1 MHEPIVPM
9 NFLVLGVHVS
19 GAKFIIQTSFGRN
32 YAARRAIF
40 HRTLAYLRCH
50 NDALR
55 LKKV

>member
-32 YAARRAIF
+32 YAARRAISQQN
-40 HRTLAYLRCH
+40 LAVIMSIYEY
-50 NDALR
+50 N
-55 LKKV
+55 